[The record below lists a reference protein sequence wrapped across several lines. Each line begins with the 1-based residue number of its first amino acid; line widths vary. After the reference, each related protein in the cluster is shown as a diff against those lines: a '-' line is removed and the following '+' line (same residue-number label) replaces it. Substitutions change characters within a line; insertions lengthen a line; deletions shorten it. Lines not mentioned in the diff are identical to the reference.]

1 MGFSSEASS
10 FVESIGSAA
19 TVGRASGAVD
29 TSVSGASASETSSL
43 GVVSVA

>member
-1 MGFSSEASS
+1 MRFSSVASS

-19 TVGRASGAVD
+19 AGRASGAAD